1 MKKSISLLVL
11 SILSIGMVYAQAS
24 KTMYVSIKAASLKN
38 GTGFFASEVAS
49 LQLGTQVTVLKTDGK
64 WNQISSA
71 SPKATGWIASTSLTS
86 KKVASSGSIATAQE
100 IALAGKGFSPASEL
114 DYKASTK
121 LDFSVLDSMEAQ
133 KLPNATILKF
143 IKDGRLN
150 EGK

>member
-1 MKKSISLLVL
+1 MKKSISLLLL
-11 SILSIGMVYAQAS
+11 SIVSIGMVYAQAS
-24 KTMYVSIKAASLKN
+24 KTMYVSIKTASLKS

-49 LQLGTQVTVLKTDGK
+49 LQLGTQVTVTKTDGK
-64 WNQISSA
+64 WNQISSPRA
-71 SPKATGWIASTSLTS
+71 GWIASTSLTS

-100 IALAGKGFSPASEL
+100 IALAGKAFTQASEL